1 MISHPDTDT
10 SSFFPKQADPGY
22 LVKAQAIREQ
32 EGREPVVVL
41 NGLGGAGLKFRLRG
55 AQPSHYYCRT
65 WYARW

>member
-1 MISHPDTDT
+1 MRTHSGTDT
-10 SSFFPKQADPGY
+10 STEPNNLPDPEY
-22 LVKAQAIREQ
+22 LAKAQALREQ

-55 AQPSHYYCRT
+55 AQPTHPYCRT